1 MSELPVTEEDDKIN
15 SNKDLPNNK
24 IEERKNEIAGI
35 LISAWGFLSIFALF
49 TNKTGYIGELI
60 SRSFFYITGNGA
72 YILPFLLVLGGI
84 SLIKFKIIKFNL
96 RLLGFLLTYLIILA
110 IIHTFLFPELTFRYG
125 LLGKGGGVIGGSIS
139 WFLLKFF
146 GEIGTYIIL
155 TAFLLIAVLL
165 WSNIL
170 LKTILD
176 KIEEIFKKSFKYLLG
191 VSRRVK
197 NILNLKNI
205 SFKSD
210 KDESKKEMNQVDEK
224 EKGKTQEDY
233 DFYNIMNEEENKNNE
248 SLNNSKN
255 DKIKDEN
262 ESKAESKNEEINN
275 KNKGNKENK
284 SKDQSKKESKYQLP
298 PLNLLSKS
306 NNRKVKLDNKTEL
319 LENTL
324 NSFGVDA
331 EVINVNH
338 GPTITRYEVQ
348 PASGVKVSK
357 IVNLSN
363 DIALS
368 LAAPDVR
375 IEAPIP
381 GKAAVGIEVPH
392 SGNIKVRIRDIISTK
407 KFQKADGKL
416 TMALGKGID
425 GDAIIT
431 NLAKMPHLLIAGATG
446 SGKSVCINT
455 LITSLL
461 YKSTPEELKLIL
473 VDPKKV
479 ELSTYKGLPHL
490 FTPVVT
496 DPKKA
501 SNVLKLVV
509 NEMEKRYELFSDSGT
524 RGIESYNKKV
534 DEEDKMPYIVVII
547 DELSD
552 LMMVAANEVEDN
564 ICRLAQM
571 SRAAGIHLIIATQRP
586 SVDVITG
593 LIKAN
598 IPSRISFAVSSQT
611 DSRTILDMG
620 GAEKLLGKGDM
631 LFAPVDASK
640 PKRIQGAFMSDEEI
654 NKIVNYTKNQAETE
668 YEIETDDIQE
678 VEISLDDNKD
688 ELYEEAVK
696 LVVNYRASIS
706 MLQRRL
712 HIGHSRAAR
721 MIDTMEEEGIV
732 GPYAGSK
739 PREVLIDEDEL
750 DQYLNGEDSTE
761 KAQEIDDNEKDE
773 EKESSSKES
782 KNEPINN
789 IQNTTS

>member
-1 MSELPVTEEDDKIN
+1 MSELPVTEDNEKAN
-15 SNKDLPNNK
+15 SNTNLNQNK

-49 TNKTGYIGELI
+49 TNKTGYIGEVI

-72 YILPFLLVLGGI
+72 YIIPFLLILGGI
-84 SLIKFKIIKFNL
+84 SLIKFKIIKFNP
-96 RLLGFLLTYLIILA
+96 RLIGFLLAYLTILA
-110 IIHTFLFPELTFRYG
+110 IIHTYLFPELSMRYG
-125 LLGKGGGVIGGSIS
+125 FLGKGGGIIGGSIS
-139 WFLLKFF
+139 WFFIKFF
-146 GEIGTYIIL
+146 GEVGTYIIL
-155 TAFLLIAVLL
+155 GAFLLIALLL

-170 LKTILD
+170 LKTILT
-176 KIEEIFKKSFKYLLG
+176 KIENTLKSIFNLIINSFKNFKKDN
-191 VSRRVK
+191 VSNEEK
-197 NILNLKNI
+197 TETLQ
-205 SFKSD
+205 
-210 KDESKKEMNQVDEK
+210 KDESANKSKVEKTDEN
-224 EKGKTQEDY
+224 DY
-233 DFYNIMNEEENKNNE
+233 DFYNIVSEDNIEDVENEEKSKNSNNLAQQNSKTNKKQNTNENKE
-248 SLNNSKN
+248 ST
-255 DKIKDEN
+255 
-262 ESKAESKNEEINN
+262 
-275 KNKGNKENK
+275 
-284 SKDQSKKESKYQLP
+284 YHLP
-298 PLNLLSKS
+298 PIDLLSKS
-306 NNRKVKLDNKTEL
+306 TNKKVKLNNKTEL

-324 NSFGVDA
+324 KSFGVDA
-331 EVINVNH
+331 QVIDVNH

-357 IVNLSN
+357 IVNLAN

-407 KFQKADGKL
+407 KFQNADSKL

-431 NLAKMPHLLIAGATG
+431 NLSKMPHLLIAGATG

-509 NEMEKRYELFSDSGT
+509 NEMEKRYELFSESGT
-524 RGIESYNKKV
+524 RGIESYNKNV
-534 DEEDKMPYIVVII
+534 DEEDQIPYIVVII

-654 NKIVNYTKNQAETE
+654 NRIVDYAKNQSETE

-678 VEISLDDNKD
+678 VEISLDENKD

-750 DQYLNGEDSTE
+750 EKYLNGN
-761 KAQEIDDNEKDE
+761 EISDEEYYEENNKEKDE
-773 EKESSSKES
+773 
-782 KNEPINN
+782 KNSTNK
-789 IQNTTS
+789 NTKNKKSND

>member
-1 MSELPVTEEDDKIN
+1 MSELPVSDDNDKIN
-15 SNKDLPNNK
+15 SDNNINQNK

-35 LISAWGFLSIFALF
+35 LITAWGILSIFALF
-49 TNKTGYIGELI
+49 TNKAGYIGQLI

-72 YILPFLLVLGGI
+72 YVIPFLLILGGI
-84 SLIKFKIIKFNL
+84 SLIKLKIIKFNS
-96 RLLGFLLTYLIILA
+96 RLIGFLLAYFTSLA
-110 IIHTFLFPELTFRYG
+110 IIHTYLFPELSLRYG
-125 LLGKGGGVIGGSIS
+125 FLGKGGGITGASIS
-139 WFLLKFF
+139 WFFLRFF
-146 GEIGTYIIL
+146 GEAGTYIVL
-155 TAFLLIAVLL
+155 FALLLIALLL

-170 LKTILD
+170 LKTILI
-176 KIEEIFKKSFKYLLG
+176 KIENTFKNMFDYIINSFKNFNN
-191 VSRRVK
+191 K
-197 NILNLKNI
+197 NFNKKEKTNEKEIETIQDNSSDLKNR
-205 SFKSD
+205 
-210 KDESKKEMNQVDEK
+210 EEEY
-224 EKGKTQEDY
+224 DY
-233 DFYNIMNEEENKNNE
+233 YNIVEEENFDESEEKLENEKSNDKEDLNDDNNLKDE
-248 SLNNSKN
+248 N
-255 DKIKDEN
+255 DKIKKEKKSEN
-262 ESKAESKNEEINN
+262 NT
-275 KNKGNKENK
+275 
-284 SKDQSKKESKYQLP
+284 KKESRYRLP
-298 PLNLLSKS
+298 PIDLLSKS
-306 NNRKVKLDNKTEL
+306 AGKKVKLNNKTEL
-319 LENTL
+319 LEETL
-324 NSFGVDA
+324 QSFGVDA
-331 EVINVNH
+331 NVIDVNH

-357 IVNLSN
+357 IVNLAN

-392 SGNIKVRIRDIISTK
+392 SGDIKVRIRDIISTK
-407 KFQKADGKL
+407 KFQKADNKL

-509 NEMEKRYELFSDSGT
+509 NEMEKRYELFSESGT

-534 DEEDKMPYIVVII
+534 DKEDQIPYIVVII

-654 NKIVNYTKNQAETE
+654 NRIVDYAKNQADTE
-668 YEIETDDIQE
+668 YEIETDEIQE
-678 VEISLDDNKD
+678 VEISIDDNKD

-721 MIDTMEEEGIV
+721 MIDTMEDEGVV

-750 DQYLNGEDSTE
+750 EKYLNGKEVNEEEDNQT
-761 KAQEIDDNEKDE
+761 E
-773 EKESSSKES
+773 EKEE
-782 KNEPINN
+782 NEKIEEDSDE
-789 IQNTTS
+789 I

>member
-1 MSELPVTEEDDKIN
+1 MSELPVSEDNEKVNSDNNIN
-15 SNKDLPNNK
+15 QNK

-35 LISAWGFLSIFALF
+35 LITAWGILSIFALF
-49 TNKTGYIGELI
+49 TNKTGYIGQLI

-72 YILPFLLVLGGI
+72 YVIPFLLIFGGI
-84 SLIKFKIIKFNL
+84 SLIKLKIIKFNS
-96 RLLGFLLTYLIILA
+96 RLIGFLLAYFTFLA
-110 IIHTFLFPELTFRYG
+110 IIHTYLFPELSLRYG
-125 LLGKGGGVIGGSIS
+125 FLGKGGGITGASIS
-139 WFLLKFF
+139 WFFLRFF
-146 GEIGTYIIL
+146 GEAGTYIVL
-155 TAFLLIAVLL
+155 FALLLIAILL

-170 LKTILD
+170 LKTILI
-176 KIEEIFKKSFKYLLG
+176 KIENSFK
-191 VSRRVK
+191 
-197 NILNLKNI
+197 NIFSYIINSFKNLKNKKI
-205 SFKSD
+205 NNDKEIKNSQHNNSD
-210 KDESKKEMNQVDEK
+210 LENKA
-224 EKGKTQEDY
+224 EDY
-233 DFYNIMNEEENKNNE
+233 DYYNIVEEENLEESEEKLANE
-248 SLNNSKN
+248 KSN
-255 DKIKDEN
+255 DKDDSKDNTEMNDEN
-262 ESKAESKNEEINN
+262 GEI
-275 KNKGNKENK
+275 KKENK
-284 SKDQSKKESKYQLP
+284 SENDSKKVLKYSLP
-298 PLNLLSKS
+298 PIDLLSKS
-306 NNRKVKLDNKTEL
+306 AGKKVKLNNKTEL
-319 LENTL
+319 LEDTL
-324 NSFGVDA
+324 QSFGVDA
-331 EVINVNH
+331 NVIDVNH

-357 IVNLSN
+357 IVNLAN

-392 SGNIKVRIRDIISTK
+392 SGDIKVRIRDIISTK
-407 KFQKADGKL
+407 KFQKAESKL

-431 NLAKMPHLLIAGATG
+431 NLSKMPHLLIAGATG

-509 NEMEKRYELFSDSGT
+509 NEMEKRYELFSESGT

-534 DEEDKMPYIVVII
+534 DKEDQIPYIVVII

-654 NKIVNYTKNQAETE
+654 NRIVNYAKNQADTE
-668 YEIETDDIQE
+668 YEIETDEIQE
-678 VEISLDDNKD
+678 VEISIDEDKD

-721 MIDTMEEEGIV
+721 MIDTMEDEGVV

-750 DQYLNGEDSTE
+750 EKYLNGKEV
-761 KAQEIDDNEKDE
+761 NE
-773 EKESSSKES
+773 EKNNQQEENVENKEIEEDN
-782 KNEPINN
+782 KKGNEEDFDEP
-789 IQNTTS
+789 